1 MIAENM
7 EQAEKT
13 DPEAV
18 IQALQSYLRQETSY
32 EAMQQA
38 QVAEGMEKRLAL
50 KAKDF
55 CLQHGDNSLT
65 DDNYTALAREAIR
78 RYMHNWHDKKQ
89 GEDDRGHRLGKSS
102 FTPF

>member
-1 MIAENM
+1 MIVENR

-18 IQALQSYLRQETSY
+18 VQALQSYLRQEASY
-32 EAMQQA
+32 ETMQQA
-38 QVAEGMEKRLAL
+38 QVAEGMEKRLTL

-65 DDNYTALAREAIR
+65 DDDYIALAREAIR

-102 FTPF
+102 FASF